1 MTVGSRGMFVGELA
15 MFMSRGRV
23 LLRVVVLAESRPA
36 CPSAWLQTSGN
47 RAWRAR
53 QGDPAQ
59 AANDGEGLADNRP
72 GWPGAV
78 PQPEARR
85 ASGSGMAWP
94 HAHRHGNGR
103 WVRVCRDELSVPDQ
117 DRQKDHRS
125 ALVWSLGLDQ
135 FSPR

>member
-59 AANDGEGLADNRP
+59 AANDGEGIADNGP
-72 GWPGAV
+72 GWPHAE

-85 ASGSGMAWP
+85 ASGSGMARPCGWTSGMGHQRP
-94 HAHRHGNGR
+94 KLNGR
-103 WVRVCRDELSVPDQ
+103 TQEDV
-117 DRQKDHRS
+117 HT
-125 ALVWSLGLDQ
+125 A
-135 FSPR
+135 